1 MEETAFSSSPQKT
14 SDILENFVNLCFIER
29 DKEEGETTTQHL
41 NLILIKLKVT
51 ERTDLGLQPFAVMQP
66 FTQGEVP

>member
-1 MEETAFSSSPQKT
+1 MEETAFSSSLQKT